1 MVKIFLTDQ
10 QSRLICARGDV
21 MSSTTETIETTETV
35 EVRFPFKSMRLASG
49 LGVKCSRKKMGLTD
63 TTQCGEDATKT
74 IVFAGRTEH
83 VCDSLWCKRAVRKVM
98 AQEWVN
104 TELGITPHTAQM

>member
-35 EVRFPFKSMRLASG
+35 EVRFPFKSTRLASG

-63 TTQCGEDATKT
+63 TTQCGEDATTT
-74 IVFAGRTEH
+74 IVFAGSTKH
-83 VCDSLWCKRAVRKVM
+83 VCDSLWCKRAVRKAM
-98 AQEWVN
+98 AQDWAN
-104 TELGITPHTAQM
+104 KELGVAPHESQM